1 MANQWFRL
9 YHEFATDPKIQ
20 MLSES
25 DQRRYVMLLCFKCC
39 NGDVTLQDEEVAFQ
53 LRISNEEWCET
64 KRVLQQKGLITE
76 DNKPSAWDKRQF
88 ASDSSAERVAKHR
101 AKKAKQEKR
110 PCNVTVTPPDT
121 ETETDT
127 DTEEKN
133 KQKKSQ
139 KQKPVSDFVL
149 PDWIDKKLF
158 DDFLTLRKQL
168 KAVNSDRALNNL
180 VTELEELSGKNTQ
193 AANELINQSITN
205 SWKTVY
211 PLKDKAARKSNNEPP
226 RLQALN

>member
-25 DQRRYVMLLCFKCC
+25 DQRRYVMLLCLKCC

-53 LRISNEEWCET
+53 LRISNEEWRET

-101 AKKAKQEKR
+101 AKKAKHEKR

-121 ETETDT
+121 ETDT
-127 DTEEKN
+127 ETEEKN

-139 KQKPVSDFVL
+139 KQKPVSGFVL

-158 DDFLTLRKQL
+158 DDFLVLRKQL
-168 KAVNSDRALNNL
+168 RAVNSDRALNNL
-180 VTELEELSGKNTQ
+180 VTELEELSGKNAQ

-211 PLKDKAARKSNNEPP
+211 PLKDKAVRKSNNEPP